1 MYCPY
6 GPRCQFKHKEI
17 EAFTPTNASV
27 PSKQVDS
34 QVFSLI
40 DSAKQELNTDSTK
53 KRLSIFEKITFTKQ
67 PKKKSKKLQ
76 AKSAA
81 VSKIQL

>member
-17 EAFTPTNASV
+17 EAALTNTNINTNTSV

-34 QVFSLI
+34 QVYSLI
-40 DSAKQELNTDSTK
+40 DSAKQELNTDATK
-53 KRLSIFEKITFTKQ
+53 KRLSIFEKITFTK
-67 PKKKSKKLQ
+67 
-76 AKSAA
+76 
-81 VSKIQL
+81 